1 MTGEVVLQKFLE
13 KFLLKFV
20 QILHLPIQVPVVVV
34 DDRMDR
40 QYGVVQVVLKE
51 ILLRSLIQKFG
62 LGNQSGLGPKS
73 ADACAWVEKNGV
85 SLISSFVLAISKTI
99 SRLCLI
105 SSTLQASSF
114 VRQIN
119 NLRLL
124 AIAGHRRAITDALE
138 QSSERIRQSKI
149 V

>member
-73 ADACAWVEKNGV
+73 ADACGWKRTE
-85 SLISSFVLAISKTI
+85 
-99 SRLCLI
+99 
-105 SSTLQASSF
+105 
-114 VRQIN
+114 
-119 NLRLL
+119 
-124 AIAGHRRAITDALE
+124 
-138 QSSERIRQSKI
+138 
-149 V
+149 